1 MDPTTLRLT
10 ERILDVLIG
19 GISIYLGY
27 RLFLALPEKT
37 DSNGKFV
44 LPGNISVHL
53 SRVGPGI
60 FFALFGAIVV
70 ALSLHDSIQYRDPT
84 MQFSGMSL
92 AASAPDRPPN
102 EVARGLLR
110 EDMALLNAL
119 PAALKTN
126 LATEARVRIEQA
138 IPRVKLALMK
148 GAWGEDWGDMSAF
161 ERWVREGS
169 VMPPPAGLE
178 KAAEYYSYEGG
189 KLR

>member
-92 AASAPDRPPN
+92 AASAPDRPPMRWHAGSY
-102 EVARGLLR
+102 ARTWPFS
-110 EDMALLNAL
+110 M
-119 PAALKTN
+119 
-126 LATEARVRIEQA
+126 
-138 IPRVKLALMK
+138 
-148 GAWGEDWGDMSAF
+148 
-161 ERWVREGS
+161 
-169 VMPPPAGLE
+169 
-178 KAAEYYSYEGG
+178 
-189 KLR
+189 